1 MMVRNLFS
9 HEMWMGLALGLLL
22 IPTGIQAQDMDE
34 SPQPLGGAVD
44 EQALVCSDNPELLD
58 ESDDSGIFDVSEY
71 SGSSDTSENSEAS
84 ENSEISENLD
94 SSEKSESSETSESSE
109 NSDLS
114 DFSESSEP
122 TFTMP
127 LMSLNEKFNISQH
140 ALGND
145 KPYYKFLD
153 DISWVGVPLFVAG
166 IIAKSE
172 KRAFRQDYNDAHG
185 NTRLVLDFKTEV
197 DNYTQYLPPLLAVGL
212 KLGGVEGRSDWPR
225 FLVSSAISYGAMAL
239 LVNSIKYT
247 AKEMRPDGST
257 ANSWPSGHTATAFV
271 GATILH
277 KEYGLT
283 ESPWYSVLGY
293 ATATAT
299 GIMRVLNNRHW
310 VSDVLSGAGIGIM
323 SGELG
328 YALADLIFK
337 GKGLRKGDLG
347 IRPSMNRD
355 HPSFFDVFMGI
366 GLGANNLN
374 FDLTEFGME
383 DEITGEKEDISFN
396 LKFATATV
404 VGVEGAYF
412 FNKYVGIGG
421 RFKVTSSPI
430 KGWDKVADYMTKDLD
445 EAIGELKDEPEMN
458 DFITSRE
465 FNIIS
470 DHLTEFTADA
480 GVYFNF
486 PLSDRFA
493 IGAKALMGRSIMQEL
508 DMDLTISGNKKNF
521 FYDLEILQNEV
532 VDFSANVTDAG
543 EQFTTQ
549 WDFLTVG
556 ADNSTKFGTGISL
569 TYSYKNNFC
578 WKVFCDYDYSKKTY
592 TMKLDPYE
600 FVKQGIPGMVDVLA
614 MMGENVDPIEK
625 RIEKKMNR
633 FVLGASFSVAF

>member
-1 MMVRNLFS
+1 
-9 HEMWMGLALGLLL
+9 
-22 IPTGIQAQDMDE
+22 
-34 SPQPLGGAVD
+34 
-44 EQALVCSDNPELLD
+44 
-58 ESDDSGIFDVSEY
+58 
-71 SGSSDTSENSEAS
+71 
-84 ENSEISENLD
+84 
-94 SSEKSESSETSESSE
+94 
-109 NSDLS
+109 
-114 DFSESSEP
+114 
-122 TFTMP
+122 
-127 LMSLNEKFNISQH
+127 
-140 ALGND
+140 
-145 KPYYKFLD
+145 
-153 DISWVGVPLFVAG
+153 
-166 IIAKSE
+166 
-172 KRAFRQDYNDAHG
+172 
-185 NTRLVLDFKTEV
+185 
-197 DNYTQYLPPLLAVGL
+197 
-212 KLGGVEGRSDWPR
+212 
-225 FLVSSAISYGAMAL
+225 
-239 LVNSIKYT
+239 
-247 AKEMRPDGST
+247 
-257 ANSWPSGHTATAFV
+257 
-271 GATILH
+271 
-277 KEYGLT
+277 
-283 ESPWYSVLGY
+283 
-293 ATATAT
+293 
-299 GIMRVLNNRHW
+299 
-310 VSDVLSGAGIGIM
+310 
-323 SGELG
+323 
-328 YALADLIFK
+328 
-337 GKGLRKGDLG
+337 
-347 IRPSMNRD
+347 
-355 HPSFFDVFMGI
+355 
-366 GLGANNLN
+366 
-374 FDLTEFGME
+374 
-383 DEITGEKEDISFN
+383 
-396 LKFATATV
+396 
-404 VGVEGAYF
+404 
-412 FNKYVGIGG
+412 
-421 RFKVTSSPI
+421 
-430 KGWDKVADYMTKDLD
+430 MTKDLD